1 MDHRRDFRLHQQ
13 QRFFL
18 HLLVPRISQTIE
30 RTLNMKNMNTM
41 TLLAA
46 GTCAMIA
53 ASAANAAM
61 VARWDFQTT
70 TNGGTAILVSPA
82 TPKVFVANFGSG
94 SLYLDGNNGSSNFFV
109 PATGSTNT
117 EINGLAGTPLNATG
131 SMSTVATSP
140 SALAVLGGATSGATS
155 AANGKSMVFK
165 FSMTNLQNL
174 AISFAAQRTS
184 TGFTG
189 IAIDAST
196 NGTSW
201 SAWTTLASSYDA
213 GAPVLYSG
221 AIKESFVQSGVISLS
236 TTSLLDNATTAYV
249 RFTFT
254 GATSASGNNRFDN
267 FQFNA
272 GAIPAPG
279 AIALLGVAGLVGA
292 RRRR

>member
-1 MDHRRDFRLHQQ
+1 
-13 QRFFL
+13 
-18 HLLVPRISQTIE
+18 
-30 RTLNMKNMNTM
+30 MKNMNTM

-53 ASAANAAM
+53 AGAANAAM
-61 VARWDFQTT
+61 VAQWDFQTT
-70 TNGGTAILVSPA
+70 TNGGTAVAAAPA
-82 TPKVFVANFGSG
+82 TPKLFVANFGSG
-94 SLYLDGNNGSSNFFV
+94 SLYLDGTNGSSSFYE
-109 PATGSTNT
+109 PASGTTNT
-117 EINGLAGTPLNATG
+117 EINGFGGTAINATG
-131 SMSTVATSP
+131 SMSTTTSGMA
-140 SALAVLGGATSGATS
+140 ALAVLGGATSGGTS

-174 AISFAAQRTS
+174 AISFAAQRSS

-201 SAWTTLASSYDA
+201 SAWTTLASSYSA
-213 GAPVLYSG
+213 GPPVVYSG
-221 AIKESFVQSGVISLS
+221 AIKDSFVNSGVISLS

-272 GAIPAPG
+272 DAVPAPG
-279 AIALLGVAGLVGA
+279 AIALLGVAGLVGS